1 MALLQNT
8 VKTMADKPDSSKM
21 TESIFTA
28 NQQLNKPTKV
38 SGRSIEV
45 VPKQAEFDPNEAKKV
60 VDFAK
65 SQAVTGSVSGNSL
78 VQNQLDSVLAKNGP
92 LMKRARENAA
102 MATAERGLN
111 NSSIGVQAGEEAAI
125 SSALPIAQQ
134 DASTYANMD
143 AANLNAQNQFA
154 SSGVNQAFTQLNQK
168 NDQIFSANENLKG
181 REQQLLLQGN
191 DQIFSANENLKG
203 REQQLLLQGNDQE
216 FAAGES
222 AAERQ
227 MRERQEQLGRENQ
240 LLLQGNDQKFSSAER
255 ESAQQFS
262 SEEARRAAARQL
274 EGSITM
280 EELTAKNNLALEDI
294 RFEQQQLINSN
305 ATAQAIYANHQQAA
319 ANIMSQPNISPSQ
332 AGAALQILNQ
342 TTKDNLALAGALS
355 GVDLSAYAP
364 TGGVGGTST
373 TDKKGNVTN
382 TFNVTSSSSGGGSQP
397 AITPREQ
404 WLREKISVSLPGP
417 RGMKMTKSMTRAE
430 ALEKKLIKDTFGG

>member
-38 SGRSIEV
+38 SGRPIEV
-45 VPKQAEFDPNEAKKV
+45 VPKQAEFDPDEAKKV
-60 VDFAK
+60 VDFAR

-191 DQIFSANENLKG
+191 DQ
-203 REQQLLLQGNDQE
+203 
-216 FAAGES
+216 
-222 AAERQ
+222 
-227 MRERQEQLGRENQ
+227 
-240 LLLQGNDQKFSSAER
+240 KFSSAER

-364 TGGVGGTST
+364 TGSVGGTST

-397 AITPREQ
+397 AITREQ

-430 ALEKKLIKDTFGG
+430 ALEKKLIKDTFSG